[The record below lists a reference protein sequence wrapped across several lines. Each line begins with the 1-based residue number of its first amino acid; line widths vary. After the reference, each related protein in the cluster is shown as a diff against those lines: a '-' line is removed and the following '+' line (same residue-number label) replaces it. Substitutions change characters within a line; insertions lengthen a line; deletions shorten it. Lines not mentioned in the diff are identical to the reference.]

1 MTIHKKNLEHSC
13 FKLFIGRSWA
23 FGLAGP
29 GLFSLTVMNWSDR
42 IWVELALISYLIG
55 FGYSVYSLATNKF
68 LTPRITFWAICV
80 GFLFTTAFLFD
91 RGHQIGRCPITNRF
105 EVLVF
110 MTWSMVLIYLVIGA
124 SYRLSLMG
132 AFTAPVASALLFFA
146 MALSRGEPAARKI
159 KVNPWLEAHTSFS
172 MVACGAFAL
181 ACIAGVMFLVQERQL
196 KTRQPTSI
204 FYRLPPINA
213 LSIANSRLLWL
224 GFVLFTIGLATGFL
238 IGGRINWV
246 QAVWSILVWFVYGGI
261 LVARIRHAMA
271 AKWVATLSII
281 AFSLLLSTF
290 WGIRFISDRPAL

>member
-13 FKLFIGRSWA
+13 SKLFIGRSWA

-68 LTPRITFWAICV
+68 LTPRITFWAICL

>member
-13 FKLFIGRSWA
+13 SKLFIGRSWA

-68 LTPRITFWAICV
+68 LTPRITFWAICL

-132 AFTAPVASALLFFA
+132 AFTAPVASGLLFFA

-246 QAVWSILVWFVYGGI
+246 QAIWSILVWFVYGGI